1 MADPTIDTDVPE
13 HVTAAELALG
23 LLEGEE
29 RSVALRRVLA
39 EPGFAA
45 QVEWWRSRLAVL
57 FDLWPERA
65 APSHIAARIEA
76 SLDGVATGTTA
87 IGTATIGTATIG
99 TATIGTTGPAKVSR
113 FPWPALAAFTSAIAA
128 CLLLFVMLRPEPT
141 VPVSQ
146 PTPVPRPTSVLV
158 AMLGD
163 AKSPIA
169 AVYDPANGALRV
181 AAGPGVPHAHVAEL
195 WVIGGDGVPHS
206 LGLLSAQPTSLAPKG
221 VDRGRIAPGATLAIS
236 VEPRGGSPTGLPT
249 GPGVATGVVARV

>member
-1 MADPTIDTDVPE
+1 MVDPTPDTGVPE
-13 HVTAAELALG
+13 DVAAAELALG

-29 RSVALRRVLA
+29 RGAALRRVLA

-57 FDLWPERA
+57 FDLWPEHA
-65 APSHIAARIEA
+65 APPHLAARIEA
-76 SLDGVATGTTA
+76 SLDGTPS
-87 IGTATIGTATIG
+87 
-99 TATIGTTGPAKVSR
+99 PARTSR
-113 FPWPALAAFTSAIAA
+113 FAWPALAAVTSAIAA
-128 CLLLFVMLRPEPT
+128 SLLLFVMVRPEPT

-146 PTPVPRPTSVLV
+146 PIPVARPTSVLV

-163 AKSPIA
+163 AKSPVA

-181 AAGPGVPHAHVAEL
+181 AAGPGVPDARVAQL

-206 LGLLSAQPTSLAPKG
+206 LGLLSSRPTALAPKG

-236 VEPRGGSPTGLPT
+236 VEPLGGSPTGLPT
-249 GPGVATGVVARV
+249 GPVVATGVVARV

>member
-1 MADPTIDTDVPE
+1 MVDPATDTGVPE
-13 HVTAAELALG
+13 DVAAAELALG

-29 RSVALRRVLA
+29 RGAALRRVLA

-65 APSHIAARIEA
+65 APPHLAARIEA
-76 SLDGVATGTTA
+76 SLDGTLA
-87 IGTATIGTATIG
+87 
-99 TATIGTTGPAKVSR
+99 PAQTSR
-113 FPWPALAAFTSAIAA
+113 FAWPALAAVTSAIAA
-128 CLLLFVMLRPEPT
+128 SLLLFVMVRPEPT

-146 PTPVPRPTSVLV
+146 PIAPSIPAARPTSVLV

-163 AKSPIA
+163 AKSPVA

-181 AAGPGVPHAHVAEL
+181 AAGPGVPDERVAQL

-206 LGLLSAQPTSLAPKG
+206 LGLLSGRPTSLAPKG
-221 VDRGRIAPGATLAIS
+221 VDRGRITPGATLAIS
-236 VEPRGGSPTGLPT
+236 VEPLGGSPTGLPT
-249 GPGVATGVVARV
+249 GPVVATGMVARV

>member
-1 MADPTIDTDVPE
+1 MADPTIDTDVPEHVPE

-39 EPGFAA
+39 EPGFAV

-76 SLDGVATGTTA
+76 SLDGLATGTTNGTAA
-87 IGTATIGTATIG
+87 IGTA
-99 TATIGTTGPAKVSR
+99 GPAKVSR

-163 AKSPIA
+163 AKSPVA

-249 GPGVATGVVARV
+249 GPVIATGVVARV

>member
-1 MADPTIDTDVPE
+1 MVDPTIETGVPE
-13 HVTAAELALG
+13 DVAAAELALG

-29 RSVALRRVLA
+29 RGAALRRVLA

-65 APSHIAARIEA
+65 APPHLAARIEA
-76 SLDGVATGTTA
+76 SLDGT
-87 IGTATIGTATIG
+87 
-99 TATIGTTGPAKVSR
+99 PAPARTNR
-113 FPWPALAAFTSAIAA
+113 FAWPALAAVTSAIAA
-128 CLLLFVMLRPEPT
+128 SLLLFVMVRPEPT
-141 VPVSQ
+141 APVSQ
-146 PTPVPRPTSVLV
+146 PIPVARPTSVLV

-163 AKSPIA
+163 AKSPVA

-181 AAGPGVPHAHVAEL
+181 AAGPGVPDARVAQL

-206 LGLLSAQPTSLAPKG
+206 LGLLSGRPTSLAPKG

-236 VEPRGGSPTGLPT
+236 VEPLGGSPTGLPT
-249 GPGVATGVVARV
+249 GPVVATGVVARV

>member
-1 MADPTIDTDVPE
+1 MDTPRDSGVPE
-13 HVTAAELALG
+13 DVAAAELALG
-23 LLEGEE
+23 LLEGDE

-45 QVEWWRSRLAVL
+45 QVEWWRSRLAAL

-65 APSHIAARIEA
+65 APSHIGERIEA
-76 SLDGVATGTTA
+76 SLDGAANVTT
-87 IGTATIGTATIG
+87 T
-99 TATIGTTGPAKVSR
+99 PAKVSR
-113 FPWPALAAFTSAIAA
+113 MPWPALTAFTSAIAA
-128 CLLLFVMLRPEPT
+128 CLLLFVMLRPEPS

-146 PTPVPRPTSVLV
+146 PIPVPRPTSVLV

-181 AAGPGVPHAHVAEL
+181 AAGPGVPNARVAEL

-206 LGLLSAQPTSLAPKG
+206 LGLLSGQPTVLAPKG
-221 VDRGRIAPGATLAIS
+221 VDRGRIATGATLAIS
-236 VEPRGGSPTGLPT
+236 VEPLGGSPTGLPT
-249 GPGVATGVVARV
+249 GPVVATGVVARV

>member
-1 MADPTIDTDVPE
+1 MVDPTTDTGVPQDV
-13 HVTAAELALG
+13 VAAELALG

-45 QVEWWRSRLAVL
+45 QVEWWRSRFAAL

-65 APSHIAARIEA
+65 APSYVAERIEA
-76 SLDGVATGTTA
+76 SLDGTA
-87 IGTATIGTATIG
+87 IGTG
-99 TATIGTTGPAKVSR
+99 GPAKVSR

-146 PTPVPRPTSVLV
+146 PAPVPRSTSVLV

-163 AKSPIA
+163 AKSPVA

-181 AAGPGVPHAHVAEL
+181 AAGPGVPDARVAEL
-195 WVIGGDGVPHS
+195 WVIGGDGVPHA
-206 LGLLSAQPTSLAPKG
+206 LGLLSGQPTVLSPKG

-236 VEPRGGSPTGLPT
+236 VEPLGGSPTGLPT
-249 GPGVATGVVARV
+249 GPVVATGVVARV